1 MITVIVPTRDSA
13 AVLGPCLS
21 ALVRAAVSGLVR
33 EVFVADAGSG
43 DATLEIAD
51 DAGAR
56 IVGSVAEAVAAA
68 KGDWIMV
75 LAPETRLEP
84 GWEAE
89 VALHVD
95 RQAGRAAC
103 FRLAY
108 EDAGVAARLREMLAK
123 LGGRRA
129 EQGLLVETTRFGTP
143 GKVRTLNTK
152 AFIG

>member
-1 MITVIVPTRDSA
+1 MISVIVPTRESA

-43 DATLEIAD
+43 DSTLEIAD

-56 IVGSVAEAVAAA
+56 IVGSVDEAVAAA
-68 KGDWIMV
+68 KGDWVMV

-95 RQAGRAAC
+95 RRAGRAAC

-108 EDAGVAARLREMLAK
+108 EDAGIVARLRETLAG
-123 LGGRRA
+123 LGGRKPA
-129 EQGLLVETTRFGTP
+129 QGLLVETARYGAP
-143 GKVRTLNTK
+143 VRVRRLNAR
-152 AFIG
+152 AFIQ

>member
-1 MITVIVPTRDSA
+1 MISVIVPTRDSA

-33 EVFVADAGSG
+33 EVFVADAGST

-56 IVGSVAEAVAAA
+56 ITGSVDEAVAAA
-68 KGDWIMV
+68 KGDWIML

-95 RQAGRAAC
+95 RHAGKAAC

-108 EDAGVAARLREMLAK
+108 EDAGIAARLREVVAGF
-123 LGGRRA
+123 GGRRA
-129 EQGLLVETTRFGTP
+129 EQGLLVETARYAAP
-143 GKVRTLNTK
+143 GAVRRLNAK
-152 AFIG
+152 AFIV